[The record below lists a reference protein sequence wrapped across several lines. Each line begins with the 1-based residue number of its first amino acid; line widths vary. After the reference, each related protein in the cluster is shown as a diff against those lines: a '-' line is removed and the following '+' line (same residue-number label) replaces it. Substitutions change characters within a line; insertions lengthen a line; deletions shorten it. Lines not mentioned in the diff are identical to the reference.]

1 MKLTQMKNILHN
13 ESAYNNS
20 LKDMEGSKEY
30 LNDLNKFLIIDNQMA
45 MGKKSLSYSKSKY
58 IEEADQAS
66 KTLNYIPKKNIK
78 FVPSNLLS
86 YGNPSTNMAYKTSS
100 IDNLIGNKTNGDSNN
115 SNTIYYKQGF
125 NNKSI
130 DTEYIN
136 FKTNFIL
143 KFSKNVGNYEKLS
156 LFTDSVSENNK
167 KLVTDGI
174 KKLKNLSE
182 KKDRILF
189 DNNEVGDRSLYN
201 WKENIILFFEFETI
215 WQKITDIVLKEL
227 KNTRDLM
234 IVLAKKNN
242 ELTEVSKE
250 NSDKIYKLSE
260 FIRVNDI
267 NNKAETM
274 KKKMRHFYEKKQE
287 FERKENQ
294 DFINIY
300 RLEEE

>member
-1 MKLTQMKNILHN
+1 MKNIVHN
-13 ESAYNNS
+13 ESAYNSS
-20 LKDMEGSKEY
+20 LKDFDGSREY
-30 LNDLNKFLIIDNQMA
+30 LNDLNKFLLIDNQM
-45 MGKKSLSYSKSKY
+45 GKKSYSYSKSKY

-66 KTLNYIPKKNIK
+66 KTLNYLPKKNIK

-100 IDNLIGNKTNGDSNN
+100 MENLMGKISPKNDIHSN
-115 SNTIYYKQGF
+115 SIYYKQGF

-143 KFSKNVGNYEKLS
+143 KFSKNIGNFDKLGS
-156 LFTDSVSENNK
+156 FTDSVSDNNK
-167 KLVTDGI
+167 KLVVDGI

-189 DNNEVGDRSLYN
+189 DNNEISDKSLYN
-201 WKENIILFFEFETI
+201 WKENIILFYEYETI
-215 WQKITDIVLKEL
+215 WQKITDIILKEL
-227 KNTRDLM
+227 KNTRELM

-242 ELTEVSKE
+242 ELTETTKE
-250 NSDKIYKLSE
+250 NAQKINKLTD
-260 FIRVNDI
+260 FIRINDI
-267 NNKAETM
+267 SNKAETT

-287 FERKENQ
+287 FERKENL